1 MISALILA
9 LLCSF
14 VLRLRAKFG
23 CFFFSSVCS
32 RESGQECLC
41 EVLLLFFE
49 FLYLCVRV
57 GFLAHPQKRKKGM
70 CHPPLLSSSLGRLR
84 FSVQNDACAVRL

>member
-1 MISALILA
+1 MWGFASL
-9 LLCSF
+9 
-14 VLRLRAKFG
+14 
-23 CFFFSSVCS
+23 
-32 RESGQECLC
+32 
-41 EVLLLFFE
+41 FE

>member
-57 GFLAHPQKRKKGM
+57 GHPQKRKKGM
-70 CHPPLLSSSLGRLR
+70 CHRPPPPLSLGRLR